1 MRLKVSIILIL
12 LAVTMCVPVRITT
25 DSIEG
30 ASFLGY
36 DTYNFYEIE
45 YQRYD
50 SLPYNKE
57 NMDFLLDEIRKQ
69 MLNKGFALSQNPDL
83 YLNVGVVVKLQQQT
97 RETDPRFDMNY
108 IGQRNYQWER
118 EEVVTGIYEEGAISI
133 DFVDAANNRL
143 IWQGTAVGILNND
156 LEKMKKRASS
166 AIERI
171 FDKIPLNKPQL

>member
-1 MRLKVSIILIL
+1 MRQYALILLIL
-12 LAVTMCVPVRITT
+12 LAATRCIPVRIST
-25 DSIEG
+25 DEING

-57 NMDFLLDEIRKQ
+57 NINFLLDEIRKQ
-69 MLNKGFALSQNPDL
+69 MLNKGFAISENPDI

-108 IGQRNYQWER
+108 IGQRNYHWER
-118 EEVVTGIYEEGAISI
+118 EEIVTGIYDEGAITI
-133 DFVDAANNRL
+133 DFVDAKTNRL

-156 LEKMKKRASS
+156 VEKMKKRASY
-166 AIERI
+166 AIQKI
-171 FDKIPLNKPQL
+171 FEKMPLNKPQL